1 MPDSPEVQ
9 RLKVLVVD
17 DDPNIVTVVTAIL
30 RGEGFDVLEATSGE
44 QGLELARTGSPDVV
58 LLDIMMPEIGGF
70 EVFRRLRLDPETE
83 GIPVIFLTASMK
95 PEHISRS
102 TEMGASGFIIKPFS
116 PLALVNALKETCCL
130 GGESSIVLKSF

>member
-1 MPDSPEVQ
+1 MTDSPEDQ
-9 RLKVLVVD
+9 PLKVLVVD
-17 DDPNIVTVVTAIL
+17 DDPNIVIVVAQIL
-30 RGEGFDVLEATSGE
+30 RGEGFDVLEATSGA
-44 QGLELARTGSPDVV
+44 QGLELARTGSPDIV

-83 GIPVIFLTASMK
+83 NMPVMFLTASMK

-102 TEMGASGFIIKPFS
+102 TEMGASGYITKPFS
-116 PLALVNALKETCCL
+116 PLALVNAMKETCRL

>member
-9 RLKVLVVD
+9 PLKVLVVD
-17 DDPNIVTVVTAIL
+17 DDPFIVAVVTAIL
-30 RGEGFDVLEATSGE
+30 SGEGFDVLQATSGE
-44 QGLELARTGSPDVV
+44 QGLELARTASPDIV
-58 LLDIMMPEIGGF
+58 LLDIMMPEMGGF

-83 GIPVIFLTASMK
+83 SVPVMFLTASMK

-102 TEMGASGFIIKPFS
+102 TELGASGYIIKPFS
-116 PLALVNALKETCCL
+116 PPALVNALKETCRL